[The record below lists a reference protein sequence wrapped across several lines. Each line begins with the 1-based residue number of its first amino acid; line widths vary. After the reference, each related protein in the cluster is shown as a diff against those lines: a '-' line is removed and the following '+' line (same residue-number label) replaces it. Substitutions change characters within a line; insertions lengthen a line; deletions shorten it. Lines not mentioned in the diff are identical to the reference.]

1 MNKMIA
7 VLKREYLQAVRKKM
21 FIIMTFAF
29 PFLMGGMIAL
39 PGLMV
44 SRGLGTKRIAV
55 LDGTGS
61 LRDAFNR
68 PNEQPKKDAK
78 DEARAALSGRRQMEI
93 PSELDIEYVDQQNIA
108 DVQQAADPYLKSL
121 RAEGKNAHY
130 DGVLVIPRD
139 AMTSDNA
146 KLTYYSRS
154 ATDLVTQER
163 LGRLANKV
171 IQRHRLAANG
181 INIETVEKLTTD
193 VPVESVQI
201 SRTGEQK
208 KGGDMNFMLAFV
220 FAALLLLPSFI
231 YGNDIMRGIVQ
242 EKTERVVEVLIS
254 SMKPFELLTGKILGV
269 ASVGLTQISVWIAM
283 LAIAGAYG
291 VAAASMAGIN
301 VAQFLRPIVF
311 VYFFVFFILAYL
323 TYVCVYA
330 IAGAISNSE
339 KEAQQFVAPI
349 SLVMMAPWF
358 MMFPIIMNPDSKL
371 AVAFSLMPVFGPITM
386 FVRTLVS
393 EPPLWHI
400 AVSIAV
406 SLVTISVFFW
416 ATGKIFRVG
425 ILSYGKRPTI
435 PELWRWMKVA

>member
-29 PFLMGGMIAL
+29 PFLMGAMITL

-139 AMTSDNA
+139 AMTSDDA

-201 SRTGEQK
+201 SRSGEQK

-406 SLVTISVFFW
+406 SLVTIGVFFW
-416 ATGKIFRVG
+416 TTGKIFRVG